1 MINKDEKV
9 MKKIVF
15 IIAGGFEE
23 AYTLQEIEKIESLAF
38 DKDFYYY
45 VRALEQNPLF
55 VTAIENARKKFN
67 IPPNGYPRQE
77 IETLRLYPE
86 DTHDVSYVSK
96 ELLDRQFE
104 IQKLVEQIDKESFL
118 IYKTLKLN
126 KEMKQA
132 LTDIIL
138 ANSIYSTGPAMRIET
153 DDDVGSYPERVEAVM
168 IRVQKKVT
176 KNQLLRFIEDN
187 WSGINSELKHLSP
200 FSHAYISDR
209 DRLILRLRDTKKFSY
224 REIADEIIKSL
235 DIDDPDA
242 KINED
247 SVKTAYKRAK
257 SKIQSLAKG

>member
-1 MINKDEKV
+1 MINKVEEV

-23 AYTLQEIEKIESLAF
+23 ASTLQEIEKIDSLAF

-45 VRALEQNPLF
+45 VKALEQNPLF
-55 VTAIENARKKFN
+55 VTAIENVRKKFN
-67 IPPNGYPRQE
+67 IPKNGYPRQE
-77 IETLRLYPE
+77 IETLRLYPK
-86 DTHDVSYVSK
+86 DTHEVSYISK

-104 IQKLVEQIDKESFL
+104 MQELVEQIDKESFR
-118 IYKTLKLN
+118 IYKALKLN

-138 ANSIYSTGPAMRIET
+138 SNCIYSTGPAIRIET
-153 DDDVGSYPERVEAVM
+153 DDDFGSYPERVEAVI

-187 WSGINSELKHLSP
+187 WSSIYSELKHLSP

-209 DRLILRLRDTKKFSY
+209 DRLILRLRDIKKLSY
-224 REIADEIIKSL
+224 RKIADEIIKSL
-235 DIDDPDA
+235 NIDDPEA

-257 SKIQSLAKG
+257 NKIQSLAKG

>member
-1 MINKDEKV
+1 MINKVEKV

-23 AYTLQEIEKIESLAF
+23 ASTLQEIEKVDSLAF
-38 DKDFYYY
+38 DRDFYYY
-45 VRALEQNPLF
+45 VRALEENPLF
-55 VTAIENARKKFN
+55 VTAIEVARKKFN
-67 IPPNGYPRQE
+67 IPKNGYLRE
-77 IETLRLYPE
+77 EVETLRLYPE
-86 DTHDVSYVSK
+86 DTHNESYISK

-104 IQKLVEQIDKESFL
+104 IQKLVERIDKESFR
-118 IYKTLKLN
+118 IYKRLKLN

-138 ANSIYSTGPAMRIET
+138 SNCIYSTGPAIRIET
-153 DDDVGSYPERVEAVM
+153 DDDIGSYPERVEAVI

-176 KNQLLRFIEDN
+176 KNQLLRFVEEN
-187 WSGINSELKHLSP
+187 WLSINSELKHLSP
-200 FSHAYISDR
+200 FSHAYISER
-209 DRLILRLRDTKKFSY
+209 DRLILRLRDVEKLSY
-224 REIADEIIKSL
+224 REIADKIINSL
-235 DIDDPDA
+235 CIDDPEA